1 MCKICNIY
9 IDAQDSFEF
18 PFSMHTYVGEF
29 ENLKQLYFVITL
41 AARFLMH
48 FGFGQSDKCR

>member
-18 PFSMHTYVGEF
+18 PFSMHTYVGES